1 MLVRLRVS
9 IFIVIIHTL
18 KVKKQGM
25 KINKLQFIIQVFPQ
39 RLLWV
44 GIIAAFTYCAICLVL
59 FIGQPRFIFFPSA
72 VIEKTP
78 EFFNLPYEEVW
89 LAVPGKTGQVERI
102 HGWWI
107 EAKQPNAKVLLY
119 LHGNGINIGA
129 NIAHA
134 NRFHQLGFSVLLI
147 DYRGYGRSEGSF
159 PNEKRVYEDAATAW
173 NYLVQQQEI
182 PPSQIF
188 IYGHSLGGAIALDL
202 AVKHPQAAGLI
213 VESSFT
219 SIRDLITYR
228 NMFWMF
234 PVDLILTQRFESI
247 KKLPNLKMPVLFIHG
262 AADSTVP
269 SFMSEKLY
277 AAAPEPK
284 QLLLV
289 PGADHNNTAVVAGS
303 QYLQLVESFIQQ
315 VQTPRY
321 LNSFD

>member
-1 MLVRLRVS
+1 
-9 IFIVIIHTL
+9 
-18 KVKKQGM
+18 M
-25 KINKLQFIIQVFPQ
+25 KINRLQFLIQVFSR
-39 RLLWV
+39 RLLWA
-44 GIIAAFTYCAICLVL
+44 GIIAAIAYSAICLFL
-59 FIGQPRFIFFPSA
+59 FIKQPRFIFVPSA

-89 LAVPGKTGQVERI
+89 LAVPVKTGKVERI

-107 EAKQPNAKVLLY
+107 KAKKPNAKVLLY

-129 NIAHA
+129 NITHA

-159 PNEKRVYEDAATAW
+159 PNEKRVYEDAVTAW

-182 PPSQIF
+182 PPNQIF
-188 IYGHSLGGAIALDL
+188 IYGHSLGGAIAIDL

-262 AADSTVP
+262 AVDWTVP
-269 SFMSEKLY
+269 SFMSEKMY
-277 AAAPEPK
+277 AVAPEPK
-284 QLLLV
+284 QLFLV
-289 PGADHNNTAVVAGS
+289 TEADHNNTAVVGGS
-303 QYLQLVESFIQQ
+303 QYLQRIESFVQQ
-315 VQTPRY
+315 AQTRSY
-321 LNSFD
+321 LNSLD

>member
-1 MLVRLRVS
+1 M
-9 IFIVIIHTL
+9 
-18 KVKKQGM
+18 KV
-25 KINKLQFIIQVFPQ
+25 NKLQLIIQVFFQ
-39 RLLWV
+39 LLLWG
-44 GIIAAFTYCAICLVL
+44 GIIAAIAYCAICLFL
-59 FIGQPRFIFFPSA
+59 FIKQPRFIFFPSA

-78 EFFNLPYEEVW
+78 EFFNLPYEEIW
-89 LAVPGKTGQVERI
+89 LSVPKTGKVEHI

-119 LHGNGINIGA
+119 LHGNGINVGA

-147 DYRGYGRSEGSF
+147 DYRGYGRSEGMF

-188 IYGHSLGGAIALDL
+188 LYGHSLGGAIAIDL

-234 PVDLILTQRFESI
+234 PVDLILTQRFDSI
-247 KKLPNLKMPVLFIHG
+247 KKLPKLKVPVLFIHG
-262 AADSTVP
+262 AADSAVP
-269 SFMSEKLY
+269 SFMSQKLY
-277 AAAPEPK
+277 AVAPEPK

-289 PGADHNNTAVVAGS
+289 PGADHNDTAVVVGS
-303 QYLQLVESFIQQ
+303 QYLQWVESFVQQ
-315 VQTPRY
+315 VQPRSY
-321 LNSFD
+321 LNS

>member
-1 MLVRLRVS
+1 M
-9 IFIVIIHTL
+9 
-18 KVKKQGM
+18 KV
-25 KINKLQFIIQVFPQ
+25 NRLQFIIQVFSQ
-39 RLLWV
+39 LLLWA
-44 GIIAAFTYCAICLVL
+44 GIIAAIAYCAICIFL

-78 EFFNLPYEEVW
+78 EFFNLAYEEVW
-89 LAVPGKTGQVERI
+89 LFVAVKTGKVEHI

-147 DYRGYGRSEGSF
+147 DYRGYGRSEGMF
-159 PNEKRVYEDAATAW
+159 PNEKRVYEDAVTAW
-173 NYLVQQQEI
+173 NYLVQQQKI

-188 IYGHSLGGAIALDL
+188 LYGHSLGGAIAIDL

-234 PVDLILTQRFESI
+234 PVDLILTQRFNSI

-269 SFMSEKLY
+269 SFMTQKLY
-277 AAAPEPK
+277 AVAPEPK

-303 QYLQLVESFIQQ
+303 QYLQWVESFVQQ
-315 VQTPRY
+315 VQASSY
-321 LNSFD
+321 LNS